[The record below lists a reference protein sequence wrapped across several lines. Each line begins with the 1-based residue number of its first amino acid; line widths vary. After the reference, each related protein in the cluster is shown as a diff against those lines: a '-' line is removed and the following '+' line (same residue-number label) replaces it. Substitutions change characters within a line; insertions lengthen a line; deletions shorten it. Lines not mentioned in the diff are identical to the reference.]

1 MALLGGVAQL
11 AGGADPQK
19 LDDSSEG
26 QEDNALQDQSGL
38 KDVFWDRMVVFL
50 TTAIIGLT
58 ALDILTE
65 LLRGGSQVAC
75 FIHESLNVTESQE
88 AYINSFCSQ
97 SVPDTQYLPIFILVH
112 GILIAAWH
120 FIWRSSSA
128 SHFNYFISLA
138 SQLVRLDDNPQG
150 FYPQKNLVIVSKLV
164 SEFRTYK
171 RSRILRWYQ
180 IKLLAQLATA
190 VASLILSYLVFTDFG
205 VIFDCPRNPQTEPF
219 WPLPG
224 VQVQCIFT
232 SLRLFS
238 LLQIVDVL
246 LLSGIVLA
254 VLGALLWSVWRHPME
269 LGPENV
275 ALFSFTTGVSS
286 SYHVPKPTLHNVKGF
301 CRTCCSWQIFH
312 EISQRFLVPRLTT
325 DLDFLL
331 MMLFRT
337 DSGLGHAFKE
347 GQVYEEYR
355 QLTEADLQSLDEG
368 EWRDLTWR
376 GEGVLEIASRQTVTK
391 RDSIGSRNGLTIYIA
406 THTVTLPVIFRS
418 EGYMY
423 TCMLPNACWGRV
435 S

>member
-26 QEDNALQDQSGL
+26 EGQEQGSPQEGDSL

-58 ALDILTE
+58 ALDVLTE

-75 FIHESLNVTESQE
+75 FIPDSLNVTEGQE
-88 AYINSFCSQ
+88 AYINNFCAQ

-128 SHFNYFISLA
+128 THFKYFISLA
-138 SQLVRLDDNPQG
+138 SQLVQLDDNPQG
-150 FYPQKNLVIVSKLV
+150 IHPQKNLIIVSKLT

-180 IKLLAQLATA
+180 VKLLAQIVTA
-190 VASLILSYLVFTDFG
+190 LVSLLLTFLVFNDFG
-205 VIFDCPRNPQTEPF
+205 VNFECPQNPQSDMY

-224 VQVQCIFT
+224 VKVQCIFT

-238 LLQIVDVL
+238 LLQVVDAL
-246 LLSGIVLA
+246 LLSCILLA
-254 VLGALLWSVWRHPME
+254 LLGALLWSIWRHPFE

-275 ALFSFTTGVSS
+275 ALFSFTTSVPS
-286 SYHVPKPTLHNVKGF
+286 SYYVPKPMLRNLKSF
-301 CRTCCSWQIFH
+301 CRRCCSRHVFS
-312 EISQRFLVPRLTT
+312 EIKQRFFVPRLST

-331 MMLFRT
+331 KMLYRT

-347 GQVYEEYR
+347 SQVYEEYR
-355 QLTEADLQSLDEG
+355 QLTDADLQSLGAG
-368 EWRDLTWR
+368 ELRVY
-376 GEGVLEIASRQTVTK
+376 E
-391 RDSIGSRNGLTIYIA
+391 SI
-406 THTVTLPVIFRS
+406 
-418 EGYMY
+418 
-423 TCMLPNACWGRV
+423 
-435 S
+435 